1 MAGLFDTSAWSGWP
15 TFGSLGSEFYEAN
28 PNAAYQRLMGQ
39 MGLISSQSPFGKYA
53 AGQRD
58 DAYQT
63 YLAKLGN
70 MGENAVQ
77 NMPGSPTHYNYTDF
91 LQEWGP
97 QLSQNFQALS
107 PSQRGERF
115 PGGAPRARWIGWPA

>member
-1 MAGLFDTSAWSGWP
+1 MGLFDPINWQGWP
-15 TFGSLGSEFYEAN
+15 QFGSLGQDFYESQ
-28 PNAAYQRLMGQ
+28 PNAAYQRLLGQ

-58 DAYQT
+58 DAYNT
-63 YLAKLGN
+63 YLAKLGG
-70 MGENAVQ
+70 MGGTGAN
-77 NMPGSPTHYNYTDF
+77 PGTYNYTDF

-97 QLSQNFQALS
+97 QLSSSFENQT

-115 PGGAPRARWIGWPA
+115 AGGAPRARWIGWPS